1 MSEAVLQAAKAAR
14 TKAFASASPSPSPS
28 RLRDTENETTA
39 NPKRVY
45 QMLNPYT
52 LPLDDVSTSVP
63 AATIETPLTPVKDEV
78 VRSPADENPTSTADE
93 QPPKPE
99 PTPSDDADR
108 ADMAHIIEKPKESA
122 EEEGKEAT
130 ATAETLPLNSE
141 AAIATNSSAASP
153 AVDKDNK
160 PSGRAAPPVKR
171 QRQTKLG

>member
-1 MSEAVLQAAKAAR
+1 MSDAVLQVAKAAR
-14 TKAFASASPSPSPS
+14 TKAFASASPSP
-28 RLRDTENETTA
+28 RRDTDTENETTA
-39 NPKRVY
+39 TPKRVY
-45 QMLNPYT
+45 QLLNPYT

-78 VRSPADENPTSTADE
+78 VRSPADEHPTSTADE

-108 ADMAHIIEKPKESA
+108 ADTAHIEKPKESA
-122 EEEGKEAT
+122 EEESKEAT

-171 QRQTKLG
+171 HRKL